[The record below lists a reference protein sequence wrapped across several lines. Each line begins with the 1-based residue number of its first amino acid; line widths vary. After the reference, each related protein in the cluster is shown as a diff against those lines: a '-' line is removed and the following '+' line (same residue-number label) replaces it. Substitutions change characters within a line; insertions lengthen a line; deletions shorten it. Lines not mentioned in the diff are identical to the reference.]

1 MKARTLQRVA
11 AAMMLSLVGASEA
24 SAQERTGA
32 EAERIGGVP
41 RETAR
46 EIIGVWNAPATRR
59 VRGGFSLAAGDT
71 VRGDVAILGGQSR
84 IGGVVLGQLVAINGD
99 VRLDATSRID
109 RGLTIVGGELEY
121 DADRPAVGGDVR
133 VWSARIR
140 YREEAD
146 TLILEERDLFAR
158 FRRQDDDANGTHSDL
173 FLTTGKTY
181 NRVEGLPIYVGPR
194 LRARNGD
201 TRVTAELFGIF
212 RTGDRLVWERENLG
226 HAVRMEVR
234 QGRRGGFLVG
244 GRLYN
249 EVDAVEHWQLRSG
262 EVGLASFLF
271 SRDYRDYW
279 NRHGGTAYAGLFARR
294 GTELR
299 ASYGEERWSSRRE
312 RDVPSLIDNDVP
324 WRVNPL
330 MDEGVMRLLTISGDL
345 DTRNDRDD
353 PRSGWLLHGE
363 FERGQGTLDRVG
375 LTTPDIRAQGPGDIQ
390 YSRIFAD
397 VRRYNRLGPAA
408 QLNLR
413 VVAGGWLSGDPLPL
427 QRRFSVSGV
436 DALPGFDFRRVRN
449 DADVG
454 TCATGGD
461 AAYAALGRP
470 AQCERMVL
478 LQAEWKGDF
487 RINPFGRED
496 RFGDRRYVTD
506 RLSADGTWVIF
517 TNSGRGW
524 LLGDRGGLREG
535 TGRVPDIGTW
545 RTDLGGGFDFGG
557 FGVYVAQSVSESG
570 LKPTFF
576 VRLGHRF

>member
-1 MKARTLQRVA
+1 
-11 AAMMLSLVGASEA
+11 
-24 SAQERTGA
+24 
-32 EAERIGGVP
+32 
-41 RETAR
+41 
-46 EIIGVWNAPATRR
+46 
-59 VRGGFSLAAGDT
+59 
-71 VRGDVAILGGQSR
+71 
-84 IGGVVLGQLVAINGD
+84 
-99 VRLDATSRID
+99 
-109 RGLTIVGGELEY
+109 
-121 DADRPAVGGDVR
+121 
-133 VWSARIR
+133 
-140 YREEAD
+140 
-146 TLILEERDLFAR
+146 
-158 FRRQDDDANGTHSDL
+158 
-173 FLTTGKTY
+173 
-181 NRVEGLPIYVGPR
+181 
-194 LRARNGD
+194 
-201 TRVTAELFGIF
+201 VTAELFGIF

-226 HAVRMEVR
+226 HAVRLDVR

-244 GRLYN
+244 GRLYD
-249 EVDAVEHWQLRSG
+249 EVDAVENWQLRNG

-279 NRHGGTAYAGLFARR
+279 NRHGGNAYVGLFARR

-312 RDVPSLIDNDVP
+312 RDVPSLIDNNVP

-330 MDEGVMRLLTISGDL
+330 MDEGVMKLLTISGDL

-353 PRSGWLLHGE
+353 PKSGWLLHGD
-363 FERGQGTLDRVG
+363 FESGRGILDRVG
-375 LTTPDIRAQGPGDIQ
+375 LTTPDVRAQGTGDIQ
-390 YSRIFAD
+390 YSRVFAD
-397 VRRYNRLGPAA
+397 LRRYNRLGPGA

-436 DALPGFDFRRVRN
+436 DALPGFDFRRVMN

-454 TCATGGD
+454 TCATGGE

-487 RINPFGRED
+487 RVNPFGRED

-506 RLSADGTWVIF
+506 RLSADGSWVVF
-517 TNSGRGW
+517 ANSGRGW
-524 LLGDRGGLREG
+524 LLGNRGDLSVG

-570 LKPTFF
+570 LKPNFF